1 SHERNPDVIVTTP
14 MFTAA
19 SDRPTYRALGIITY
33 GFDPFLVENEEMHSG
48 MHGNNE
54 RLAVSNVAFGV
65 KYLYDVLR
73 YVQ

>member
-1 SHERNPDVIVTTP
+1 
-14 MFTAA
+14 
-19 SDRPTYRALGIITY
+19 
-33 GFDPFLVENEEMHSG
+33 MHSG

-54 RLAVSNVAFGV
+54 RLTVANVGFGL